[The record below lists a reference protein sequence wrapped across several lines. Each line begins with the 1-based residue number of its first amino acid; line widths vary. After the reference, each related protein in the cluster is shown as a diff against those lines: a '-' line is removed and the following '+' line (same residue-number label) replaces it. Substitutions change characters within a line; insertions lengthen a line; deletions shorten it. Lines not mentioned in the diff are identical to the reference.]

1 VELATAVGLSHV
13 GNQVQGD
20 ADGGGGGEGH
30 ANGGEG
36 EGDTEDG
43 GGEGDARSSADLG
56 RLVLLRAGRGHT
68 VPTPAPPLSV
78 RVSRCPLPMQHGTEG
93 AQYDT
98 GTHARPT
105 FHIAVIGDGAA
116 PTGIPYTVLAEDI
129 REMYPG
135 DPPG

>member
-1 VELATAVGLSHV
+1 VGLSHV
-13 GNQVQGD
+13 GNQGD
-20 ADGGGGGEGH
+20 ADGGGEGD

-43 GGEGDARSSADLG
+43 GRGEGDARSSADLG

-78 RVSRCPLPMQHGTEG
+78 RVSRRCPLPMQHRGG
-93 AQYDT
+93 AST
-98 GTHARPT
+98 GTHGRPT